1 MSAKSLSYY
10 YKTSNILIKLI
21 ALNAVIFIITSLV
34 AFMFQRDLISLTKWF
49 VLPGDFG
56 EMILQ
61 PWSLITYTFLHGG
74 LFHVLFNMLWLYW
87 FGKIVLNIFS
97 DKKFLTVYFLGG
109 IFGGLLFALSYSFF
123 PVFNGQ
129 QSYLIGAS
137 GAVTA
142 IMIFIATY
150 SPQTPIRIF
159 TFTIKLW
166 QLALFL
172 FVLDLV
178 RIPTSGNAGGLLSH
192 VGGGLF
198 GYFFAVQLAKGN
210 DMGLWFESFM
220 DWCASLFKPKEKQPF
235 TKVHRNKNQ
244 TQKPAASSIDKTVH
258 QGKIDAILDKISKSG
273 YDSLTKE
280 EKNYLFKEKED

>member
-1 MSAKSLSYY
+1 MSAKTLSYY
-10 YKTSNILIKLI
+10 YSTSNVLIKLI
-21 ALNAVIFIITSLV
+21 AINVVVFIITGLLSFALQTDSG
-34 AFMFQRDLISLTKWF
+34 FLTKWL
-49 VLPGDFG
+49 VLPADFG

-61 PWSLITYTFLHGG
+61 PWSLISYTFLHGG
-74 LFHVLFNMLWLYW
+74 IFHILFNMLWLYW
-87 FGKIVLNIFS
+87 FGKIVLSLFS
-97 DKKFLTVYFLGG
+97 GKKLLTVYFLGG

-123 PVFNGQ
+123 PVFSGQ

-150 SPQTPIRIF
+150 APQTAIRIF

-178 RIPTSGNAGGLLSH
+178 RIPSSGNAGGLLSH
-192 VGGGLF
+192 VGGGIF
-198 GYFFAVQLAKGN
+198 GYIYAIQLVKGN
-210 DMGLWFESFM
+210 DIGLWFESFM
-220 DWCASLFKPKEKQPF
+220 DWCAGLFTPKKKQPF
-235 TKVHRNKNQ
+235 KKVHRTKQ
-244 TQKPAASSIDKTVH
+244 PAEKSNFSTADKSTH
-258 QGKIDAILDKISKSG
+258 QRKIDSILDKISKSG

-280 EKNYLFKEKED
+280 EKNYLFKEKE